1 MSLQDA
7 SLDDPSTLVT
17 LSRTL
22 RLFIIIEDLVS
33 TNKALRAIW
42 EERRAANLTL
52 IRDLV
57 STKLGACCFLSHY
70 AL

>member
-42 EERRAANLTL
+42 EERRAANLAL

-57 STKLGACCFLSHY
+57 STKLGACSYPCPCTI
-70 AL
+70 